1 MMSEEEDMES
11 GSPTEAGPAR
21 ALVEKGRAA
30 RRRLDAVFNELM
42 QECRHS
48 APGARLS
55 ARLRNTLER
64 MPPALRRAVVS
75 RTAAGCA
82 PLFVCARRGNAEL
95 AEYLVHVCD
104 APLEQRGVYDAPDE
118 RAAHQVTPL
127 WCAAVAGRL
136 GVLRVLADAGA
147 DLDAGS
153 DSGSTP
159 VRSACFM
166 THESIVR
173 ELVERGANIHKPNHN
188 GGTCLINSV
197 QSTRLCAY
205 LLSKGAQVDACDLQ
219 LKTALHYAAQEH
231 RADTARLLLAHGA
244 DPARRSRAGD
254 DALRTA
260 ALKGAAS
267 IVTLLTSRGRYSV
280 DALADAYELLGAT
293 QLDELNEIGSAL
305 ANWRHATALR
315 HTESGYI
322 PKRGHQVLGGGDVTA
337 GATEWTTHEQLDA
350 LSADVEALRV
360 QALLVAA
367 RILGPHHK
375 DTVFRL
381 MYRGASYAD
390 AFRYQNCI
398 DLWTWAL
405 EIRIE
410 RDTLLYTDTWHCAC
424 ALTRLMLDARGG
436 RLERARGVP
445 SLRHAAR
452 LFARTSRTLPEARKA
467 LDVRP
472 VFKKQAETFDRAL
485 RCVTHLIYLMLD
497 IASTPEEIVEVKTQI
512 RELVAADIRSAQ
524 TGDTLLHLCVSR
536 LNVIRS
542 TYFADEMNAPPI
554 FPECAWCVPSR
565 SSARARARA
574 TRRGPRRCTWR
585 PYRITIVLSR

>member
-1 MMSEEEDMES
+1 
-11 GSPTEAGPAR
+11 
-21 ALVEKGRAA
+21 
-30 RRRLDAVFNELM
+30 
-42 QECRHS
+42 
-48 APGARLS
+48 
-55 ARLRNTLER
+55 

-127 WCAAVAGRL
+127 WSAILYSYAELAECLVHVCDAPLEQRGVYDAPDERAAHQVTPLWCAAVAGRL

-153 DSGSTP
+153 DSGSTPVRSACFMTHEVRGGGAAAGDAGSDSGSTPVRSACFMTHELCRQCGLECGRSAAVVDEGSYSGSTP

-381 MYRGASYAD
+381 MYR
-390 AFRYQNCI
+390 
-398 DLWTWAL
+398 
-405 EIRIE
+405 
-410 RDTLLYTDTWHCAC
+410 
-424 ALTRLMLDARGG
+424 
-436 RLERARGVP
+436 
-445 SLRHAAR
+445 
-452 LFARTSRTLPEARKA
+452 
-467 LDVRP
+467 
-472 VFKKQAETFDRAL
+472 
-485 RCVTHLIYLMLD
+485 
-497 IASTPEEIVEVKTQI
+497 
-512 RELVAADIRSAQ
+512 
-524 TGDTLLHLCVSR
+524 
-536 LNVIRS
+536 
-542 TYFADEMNAPPI
+542 
-554 FPECAWCVPSR
+554 
-565 SSARARARA
+565 
-574 TRRGPRRCTWR
+574 
-585 PYRITIVLSR
+585 